1 MERKPEPVF
10 YEEDD
15 DIVAMVNDLSDENLD
30 VTAFSQTDIFV
41 SDFTVDNI
49 FSKTHICDGTLT
61 DGVV

>member
-1 MERKPEPVF
+1 M
-10 YEEDD
+10 
-15 DIVAMVNDLSDENLD
+15 AMVNDLSDENLD